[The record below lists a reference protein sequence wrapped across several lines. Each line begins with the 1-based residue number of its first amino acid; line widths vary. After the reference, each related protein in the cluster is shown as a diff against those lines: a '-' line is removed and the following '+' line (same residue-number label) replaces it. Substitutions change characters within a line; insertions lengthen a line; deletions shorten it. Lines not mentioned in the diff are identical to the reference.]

1 MLFDRSPAVPEAGR
15 IAVSKGC
22 PVSRSETEQA
32 NADGIPL
39 GPEASRADPSW
50 MLGVKLVRLG
60 LKWRRL
66 MDEELQSLGL
76 TDATW
81 RPLFHLG
88 RLGDGLRQVDLAD
101 AMAIQGPSLVR
112 LLDNLERDGLIERRE
127 DQQDRRAK
135 IIVMTPAG
143 RPIYEQAMAVAHRL
157 SQRVLADVATLEVGR
172 IHGALDTLATALDHL
187 EDEAHG

>member
-1 MLFDRSPAVPEAGR
+1 MSRPPLPPAPAPT
-15 IAVSKGC
+15 AF
-22 PVSRSETEQA
+22 EQ
-32 NADGIPL
+32 PL
-39 GPEASRADPSW
+39 

-66 MDEELQSLGL
+66 LDEELQSLGL

-88 RLGDGLRQVDLAD
+88 RLGDGLRQVALAD
-101 AMAIQGPSLVR
+101 AMAIQGSSLVR

-127 DQQDRRAK
+127 DPLDRRAK

-143 RPIYEQAMAVAHRL
+143 RPIYEQAVAVADRL
-157 SQRVLADVATLEVGR
+157 ARRLLADCTPEQVDIINAGLETL
-172 IHGALDTLATALDHL
+172 ADTLDRVGS
-187 EDEAHG
+187 ESHG

>member
-1 MLFDRSPAVPEAGR
+1 MVC
-15 IAVSKGC
+15 SKGC
-22 PVSRSETEQA
+22 PVSRSEAEQA
-32 NADGIPL
+32 NADSFP
-39 GPEASRADPSW
+39 PEAEAARADPSW
-50 MLGVKLVRLG
+50 MLGVKLVRMG

-88 RLGDGLRQVDLAD
+88 RLGDGQRQVDLAD

-157 SQRVLADVATLEVGR
+157 SQRVLADVPALQVR
-172 IHGALDTLATALDHL
+172 QIHGALDTLAAALDHL